1 MKLRSIRLPR
11 ELRLPRALAPADLR
25 RLPRRETDL
34 LVIGSGLA
42 GLRAALEARRH
53 VPRVTVLAKGAAFQ
67 SNTAAAQGGIA
78 AAFSRDD
85 SVEAHVRDTLDVG
98 AGLVEERIAR
108 IAISEGLDGVRELV
122 DWGVPFDRERGRIAL
137 GREGGHSLARVLHRG
152 DETGL
157 AISHSLL
164 ELARRRGI
172 RLEERTFLIDLL
184 VDQGRCVGALCRER
198 SGRVAAILARRTIL
212 ASGGAG
218 QVFRETTNP
227 PLATG
232 DGIAAA
238 FRAGAALMDLEFV
251 QFHPTV
257 LYLAGA
263 ERVLI
268 SEAVRGEGAA
278 LRDRRGEAFMRR
290 LHPMG
295 DLAPRD
301 VVSRAI
307 VRRMAKTGDT
317 QAYLDVRMFDR
328 RGLRRRFP
336 GLAAVCARFGLDPK
350 RDLLPVR
357 PAAHYFIGGV
367 MTDEFGRTT
376 LPGLYAAGECA
387 AAGFHGANRL
397 ASNSLLECLVF
408 GRRAGL
414 HAGVEAAGERRVD
427 ASPRSIRREGARGPR
442 AKRNGLDVEDM
453 RNSLR
458 SLMWRHAGVE
468 RTRRGLE
475 EALESASLWSRVL
488 ADSGFEG
495 PEGWELQNLFTVGA
509 GVLCAAL
516 ARAES
521 RGVHYR
527 SDRPKPDPALAG
539 LHLTLGM

>member
-1 MKLRSIRLPR
+1 MKLRPFRLPR
-11 ELRLPRALAPADLR
+11 EVRLPGALVYADLR
-25 RLPRRETDL
+25 RLPRRETDV
-34 LVIGSGLA
+34 LVVGSGLA
-42 GLRAALEARRH
+42 GLRAALESRRH

-78 AAFSRDD
+78 AAVSRAD
-85 SVEAHVRDTLDVG
+85 SVEAHVRDTLVVG
-98 AGLVEERIAR
+98 AGLCEERIAR
-108 IAISEGLDGVRELV
+108 VAISEGLDGVRELM

-137 GREGGHSLARVLHRG
+137 GLEGGHSLARVLHRG

-157 AISHSLL
+157 AIARSLL
-164 ELARRRGI
+164 ELVQRRGV
-172 RLEERTFLIDLL
+172 RLEERTFLIDFI
-184 VDQGRCVGALCRER
+184 VHEGRCAGAVVRER
-198 SGRVAAILARRTIL
+198 SGRVGAILARRTIL

-227 PLATG
+227 TLATG

-238 FRAGAALMDLEFV
+238 FRAGAVLMDLEFV

-268 SEAVRGEGAA
+268 SEAVRGEGAV
-278 LRDRRGEAFMRR
+278 LRDRSGEAFMRR
-290 LHPMG
+290 VHPMG

-301 VVSRAI
+301 VVCRAI

-317 QAYLDVRMFDR
+317 QAYLDVRMFGR
-328 RGLRRRFP
+328 RGLQRRFP
-336 GLAAVCARFGLDPK
+336 GLAAVCARFGLDPR

-367 MTDEFGRTT
+367 RTDEFGRTT

-387 AAGFHGANRL
+387 AVGFHGANRL

-408 GRRAGL
+408 GRRAGMQ
-414 HAGVEAAGERRVD
+414 AGIEAAQEKRTTRALGVPSVRL
-427 ASPRSIRREGARGPR
+427 RGPLAR
-442 AKRNGLDVEDM
+442 PNGLDVEDM

-468 RTRRGLE
+468 RSEWGLQ
-475 EALESASLWSRVL
+475 EAVRAASLWSRAL
-488 ADSGFEG
+488 ADVGFDG

-516 ARAES
+516 MRAES

-527 SDRPKPDPALAG
+527 ADHPRPDPELAG
-539 LHLTLGM
+539 VHLVLGR

>member
-1 MKLRSIRLPR
+1 MKLRPIRLPG
-11 ELRLPRALAPADLR
+11 ELRTPAVLVSADLR
-25 RLPRRETDL
+25 RLPRRETDV
-34 LVIGSGLA
+34 LVVGSGLA
-42 GLRAALEARRH
+42 GLRSALEARRH
-53 VPRVTVLAKGAAFQ
+53 VPRVMVLAKGAAFQ

-78 AAFSRDD
+78 AAVSRDD
-85 SVEAHVRDTLDVG
+85 SVEAHVRDTLAVG
-98 AGLVEERIAR
+98 AGLCEEGIAR

-122 DWGVPFDRERGRIAL
+122 EWGVPFDRDRGRIAL

-157 AISHSLL
+157 AISRSLL
-164 ELARRRGI
+164 ELARRRGVRI
-172 RLEERTFLIDLL
+172 EERTFLIDFL
-184 VDQGRCVGALCRER
+184 VHEGRCMGALVRER
-198 SGRVAAILARRTIL
+198 SGRIGAIFAKRTIL

-268 SEAVRGEGAA
+268 SEAVRGEGAV

-307 VRRMAKTGDT
+307 VRRMAETGDT
-317 QAYLDVRMFDR
+317 QVYLDVRMFGR
-328 RGLRRRFP
+328 RELQRRFP
-336 GLAAVCARFGLDPK
+336 GLARVCARFGLDPR

-367 MTDEFGRTT
+367 RTDEFGRTT
-376 LPGLYAAGECA
+376 LPGLFAAGECA
-387 AAGFHGANRL
+387 AVGFHGANRL

-414 HAGVEAAGERRVD
+414 QAGIEAAEGRRGD
-427 ASPRSIRREGARGPR
+427 RAARPPSLRLRGPR
-442 AKRNGLDVEDM
+442 GWRNGLDVEDM
-453 RNSLR
+453 RNSVR

-468 RTRRGLE
+468 RSKGGLE
-475 EALESASLWSRVL
+475 EALRAASLWSRVL
-488 ADSGFEG
+488 VDAAFEG

-509 GVLCAAL
+509 GVLGAAL
-516 ARAES
+516 ARGES

-527 SDRPKPDPALAG
+527 ADRPKPDPALAG
-539 LHLTLGM
+539 VHLVLEG